1 MRVLIFFIL
10 LCICKVNLISRPNI
24 VLIMTDDQGWGQTG
38 YMNHP
43 ILKTP
48 NLDKMAKNGIC
59 FKRFYAGGP
68 VCSPTRATVLTG
80 RTHDRTGVFNHGFPL
95 RLQEKTLSQALL
107 KAGYATGHFGKWHL
121 NGLRGP
127 GVPIIDSYPNGPKDF
142 GFQKWV
148 SVTNFFDLNPI
159 MSQNGVFKD
168 FKGDSSEIIVDEAL
182 LFIEKQKKKEKPFF
196 CVIWYG
202 TPHSPFM
209 AQENDRLDFI
219 KLDESSRDHHA
230 ELKAMDRSI
239 GSFRKG
245 LRKLSIENNTIVWF
259 MSDNGGLSNINPSTT
274 GGLRGFKGSLYEGGI
289 RVPCVI
295 EWPDGITYPRD
306 TNYPAGAVDIFP
318 TISDIVGLSNESC
331 IYPQDGESLLKL
343 FSQEL
348 PNRKKPLVF
357 SSNDRMAIIDNNW
370 KLLSLPNKN
379 SNNLELYDLSKNS
392 SENINLKNEN
402 NKIYLNL
409 NKLLEV
415 NRKSI
420 QQSIQGKDYKEGFVN
435 KQPPRIFWNE
445 IKEYE
450 KYFSD
455 WKNRPEY
462 KRLNK

>member
-1 MRVLIFFIL
+1 
-10 LCICKVNLISRPNI
+10 
-24 VLIMTDDQGWGQTG
+24 
-38 YMNHP
+38 
-43 ILKTP
+43 
-48 NLDKMAKNGIC
+48 
-59 FKRFYAGGP
+59 
-68 VCSPTRATVLTG
+68 
-80 RTHDRTGVFNHGFPL
+80 
-95 RLQEKTLSQALL
+95 
-107 KAGYATGHFGKWHL
+107 
-121 NGLRGP
+121 
-127 GVPIIDSYPNGPKDF
+127 
-142 GFQKWV
+142 
-148 SVTNFFDLNPI
+148 
-159 MSQNGVFKD
+159 
-168 FKGDSSEIIVDEAL
+168 
-182 LFIEKQKKKEKPFF
+182 
-196 CVIWYG
+196 
-202 TPHSPFM
+202 
-209 AQENDRLDFI
+209 
-219 KLDESSRDHHA
+219 
-230 ELKAMDRSI
+230 
-239 GSFRKG
+239 
-245 LRKLSIENNTIVWF
+245 

-295 EWPDGITYPRD
+295 EWPDGITFPRD